1 MTFDVNSRPDWTIIL
16 SVANTLRSAEE
27 RPMVDPAVLEHIRM
41 EGSRLIK
48 VIEQHRR
55 QLPSRYC
62 LVVPDL
68 IRIVTSQ
75 SYIDDIEMEEET
87 KVQENPQSQRLR
99 LIK

>member
-1 MTFDVNSRPDWTIIL
+1 MSSNLNSRLDRTIIL
-16 SVANTLRSAEE
+16 SVAKTLRSAEE
-27 RPMVDPAVLEHIRM
+27 RPMVDPAVLEHIRI

-55 QLPSRYC
+55 ELPSRYC

-75 SYIDDIEMEEET
+75 SYIDDIETEEET

>member
-1 MTFDVNSRPDWTIIL
+1 
-16 SVANTLRSAEE
+16 
-27 RPMVDPAVLEHIRM
+27 MVDPAVLEHIRI

-55 QLPSRYC
+55 ELPSRYC

-75 SYIDDIEMEEET
+75 SYIDDIETEEET
-87 KVQENPQSQRLR
+87 KVQENQQSQRLR

>member
-1 MTFDVNSRPDWTIIL
+1 
-16 SVANTLRSAEE
+16 
-27 RPMVDPAVLEHIRM
+27 MVDPAVLEHIRI

-48 VIEQHRR
+48 VIEEHRR

-75 SYIDDIEMEEET
+75 SYIDDIAMEE
-87 KVQENPQSQRLR
+87 KAKLQEDTAPRKLE
-99 LIK
+99 LVK

>member
-1 MTFDVNSRPDWTIIL
+1 
-16 SVANTLRSAEE
+16 
-27 RPMVDPAVLEHIRM
+27 MVDPAVLEHIRM

>member
-1 MTFDVNSRPDWTIIL
+1 MI
-16 SVANTLRSAEE
+16 
-27 RPMVDPAVLEHIRM
+27 DPAVLEHIRI

-48 VIEQHRR
+48 VIEEHRK

-75 SYIDDIEMEEET
+75 SYIDDISREEEA
-87 KVQENPQSQRLR
+87 KLQEDTVHRKLKLVR
-99 LIK
+99 

>member
-1 MTFDVNSRPDWTIIL
+1 MI
-16 SVANTLRSAEE
+16 
-27 RPMVDPAVLEHIRM
+27 DPAVLEHIRI

-55 QLPSRYC
+55 QLPARYC

-75 SYIDDIEMEEET
+75 SYIDDIETEEEA
-87 KVQENPQSQRLR
+87 KLQEKPQPQMLR

>member
-1 MTFDVNSRPDWTIIL
+1 
-16 SVANTLRSAEE
+16 
-27 RPMVDPAVLEHIRM
+27 MVDPAVLEHIRI
-41 EGSRLIK
+41 EGSLLIK

-55 QLPSRYC
+55 ELPSRYC

-75 SYIDDIEMEEET
+75 SYIDDIETEEET